1 MPNSVTTSSK
11 DRQESSMHDCKI
23 KKNKFETDVIK
34 SHPTLVLIMEKSWVC
49 IHKSLLEKD
58 SKTWTLGDLLRNN
71 YCNQSPEGNGI
82 LKEDK
87 S

>member
-34 SHPTLVLIMEKSWVC
+34 SHPTLVLIMEK
-49 IHKSLLEKD
+49 D